1 MLSTFGT
8 CVSAYKTGSLH
19 HFITGVLAVG
29 RMLRCWRS
37 SWPVLRRSWF
47 SAWQTRLQPSACC
60 SFSLN
65 PLWAAAL
72 SLFFLKERLRPVTAA
87 ALVMSLVSVG
97 IVFIPPAVS
106 AGTQADAGT
115 QVQESTAVGDAYSLA
130 AGVLFALYIILARQV
145 GQRSQGRADIPV
157 AAAIGGYI
165 AMFFALGMSGATI
178 APPASVGFD
187 TVRWP
192 EWSFWLA
199 VVVQGVGVG
208 ICLVCISLAPRL
220 ATGPEV
226 GIVMLLQLLLSPL
239 WVWLAF
245 GEELPHWTIAG
256 GLLLLFTL
264 AAHELAMHRIQAAE
278 ALAAES
284 RTAGNSTRRS
294 GEGPNM
300 TVCCRSER
308 RGRVRDCV
316 GLEIASRGGIH
327 DPRTV

>member
-8 CVSAYKTGSLH
+8 CVSAYKAGSLH

-29 RMLRCWRS
+29 RML
-37 SWPVLRRSWF
+37 PVLALLMAGIETF
-47 SAWQTRLQPSACC
+47 MVLGLANTTAAKCLLL
-60 SFSLN
+60 FSLN

-284 RTAGNSTRRS
+284 RTAGDQPD
-294 GEGPNM
+294 GPAKGPNM
-300 TVCCRSER
+300 TVHAVE
-308 RGRVRDCV
+308 
-316 GLEIASRGGIH
+316 ASAEA
-327 DPRTV
+327 V